1 METTMY
7 GLDPVSS
14 NKVQALFKQQQI
26 TKRDADALS
35 PEESKELFDIITRL
49 FNELTGE
56 DKDEF
61 EFKIEP
67 LLQPET
73 KRQVWEQNHLKI
85 VLAIQQNIQKYGTMP
100 TRTQLAEETGISRK
114 SIQHH
119 VKEYE
124 KNTNYA
130 DQQQQH
136 KFMGS
141 QLLSIVLKKAMGGDM
156 GAAKLYFSM
165 ISPKAETPVTGKR
178 TLVQNQN
185 NYIQVNNTVLNQEKL
200 NQLTPAQLTAIEGII
215 NGQLLQLPLQQPEAV
230 EE

>member
-1 METTMY
+1 METTIY
-7 GLDPVSS
+7 GLEPVPSK
-14 NKVQALFKQQQI
+14 KVQALFKQPQI

-56 DKDEF
+56 EKDDF

-119 VKEYE
+119 IKEYE
-124 KNTNYA
+124 KNANYLA
-130 DQQQQH
+130 QKEQY
-136 KFMGS
+136 KFMGN
-141 QLLSIVLKKAMGGDM
+141 QLLTAMLRKGLGGDV
-156 GAAKLYFSM
+156 GAAKLVFN
-165 ISPKAETPVTGKR
+165 IITPKTETPATGSR

-185 NYIQVNNTVLNQEKL
+185 NYIQINNTVLNQEKL

-215 NGQLLQLPLQQPEAV
+215 NGQLQKPALQQPEPV